1 MLGSSKFLIIE
12 QPLLVLPSLAT
23 KIGVSQAILL
33 QTLATLTQE
42 QGTVVDGKSWLR
54 ITNQELHTVLPFW
67 NISTVRDNLDKL
79 EDHGYLKISHFG
91 GGQYDPTN
99 WYFVDAEQLNDD
111 LWADEMADL

>member
-1 MLGSSKFLIIE
+1 MLDSSKFLINE

-23 KIGVSQAILL
+23 KIGVSQALLL
-33 QTLATLTQE
+33 QTLATLTHK
-42 QGTVVDGKSWLR
+42 QGTVVDGKTWLR
-54 ITNQELHTVLPFW
+54 ITNQELHTILPFW

-91 GGQYDPTN
+91 SGQYDPTN

-111 LWADEMADL
+111 LRTDGVAE